1 MAQHYPYLTS
11 VWRELQI
18 VDTYLPVTLYMNIQF
33 ESVHAVGVE
42 YVGWEGG
49 VLGTEGMNTGFI
61 GEELLKSYY
70 NGFHYILIA
79 S

>member
-1 MAQHYPYLTS
+1 MGRRCAGNRRDEQ
-11 VWRELQI
+11 
-18 VDTYLPVTLYMNIQF
+18 
-33 ESVHAVGVE
+33 
-42 YVGWEGG
+42 
-49 VLGTEGMNTGFI
+49 GFI

>member
-1 MAQHYPYLTS
+1 
-11 VWRELQI
+11 
-18 VDTYLPVTLYMNIQF
+18 MNIQF